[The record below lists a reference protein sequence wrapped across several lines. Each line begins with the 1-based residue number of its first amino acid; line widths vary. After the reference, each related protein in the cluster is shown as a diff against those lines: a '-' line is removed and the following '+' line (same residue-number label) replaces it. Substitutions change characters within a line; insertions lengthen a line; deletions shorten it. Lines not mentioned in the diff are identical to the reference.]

1 MGDLSIFRASVL
13 KFSAAQDSVR
23 HRTKHQTT
31 RSPRTTESGGSE
43 GQYFNVAAASHRCRK
58 LQGLQVQSAS
68 AARRSAQRG
77 ALAHSI
83 DDVVLEESDLKGSRL
98 CNGGL
103 ACKCARPGLVPNSR
117 HARGCRRPEPRVL
130 GNPHTVSPS
139 LGTFVT
145 LRADRPTLRIPYR

>member
-13 KFSAAQDSVR
+13 KFSAAQSAPDKTPDHTQSTNDRERRLRRPIFQCCGSKSPVSQIA
-23 HRTKHQTT
+23 RT
-31 RSPRTTESGGSE
+31 PGSKC
-43 GQYFNVAAASHRCRK
+43 AAT
-58 LQGLQVQSAS
+58 
-68 AARRSAQRG
+68 RRSAQRG

-83 DDVVLEESDLKGSRL
+83 DGVVLEESDLKGSRL
-98 CNGGL
+98 CNEGL

-130 GNPHTVSPS
+130 GTPHTVSPS